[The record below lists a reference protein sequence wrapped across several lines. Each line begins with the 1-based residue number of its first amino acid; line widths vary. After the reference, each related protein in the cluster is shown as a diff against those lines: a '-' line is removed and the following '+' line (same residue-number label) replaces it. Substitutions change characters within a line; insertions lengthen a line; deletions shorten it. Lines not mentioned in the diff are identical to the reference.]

1 MIYAKKSLGQNFLV
15 DQNIIKK
22 IVNSVNIANRNIL
35 EIGPGKGALTNE
47 ILKKNPKSLI
57 LVEKD
62 YKIFEKLKEKYK
74 DNKKVEI
81 KNNDI
86 LELDL
91 EKKLKKSSI
100 IFGNLPYNISSQIL
114 VKIIKFKN
122 WPPQFTDIIF
132 MFQKEMA
139 DRVIGKFNSSGYGR
153 LSVLTNYRLDILKKF
168 NVSPNCFLPK
178 PKVNSTVIF
187 IKPKKIN
194 KYKIG
199 NIDNL
204 EKITRIFFSNRR
216 KMINKSYKKIFN
228 STNKRNLIKN
238 LDLSARPSEVK
249 PEKYYEIT
257 ELYEKF

>member
-22 IVNSVNIANRNIL
+22 IVNSVNITNRNIL

-74 DNKKVEI
+74 DNKKVEVN
-81 KNNDI
+81 NNDI

-122 WPPQFTDIIF
+122 WPPKFTDIIF

-194 KYKIG
+194 KYQIG

-216 KMINKSYKKIFN
+216 KMINKSYEKIFN

-238 LDLSARPSEVK
+238 LDLSARPSEIK

>member
-22 IVNSVNIANRNIL
+22 IVNSVNITNRNIL

-122 WPPQFTDIIF
+122 WPPKFTDIIF

-216 KMINKSYKKIFN
+216 KMINKSYEKIFN

>member
-1 MIYAKKSLGQNFLV
+1 
-15 DQNIIKK
+15 
-22 IVNSVNIANRNIL
+22 
-35 EIGPGKGALTNE
+35 
-47 ILKKNPKSLI
+47 
-57 LVEKD
+57 
-62 YKIFEKLKEKYK
+62 
-74 DNKKVEI
+74 
-81 KNNDI
+81 
-86 LELDL
+86 
-91 EKKLKKSSI
+91 
-100 IFGNLPYNISSQIL
+100 
-114 VKIIKFKN
+114 
-122 WPPQFTDIIF
+122 

-194 KYKIG
+194 KYQIG

-216 KMINKSYKKIFN
+216 KMINKSYEKIFN

-238 LDLSARPSEVK
+238 LDLSARPSEIK

>member
-22 IVNSVNIANRNIL
+22 IVNSVNITNRNIL

-74 DNKKVEI
+74 DNKKVEVN
-81 KNNDI
+81 NNDI

-122 WPPQFTDIIF
+122 WPPKFTDIIF

-194 KYKIG
+194 KYQIG

-216 KMINKSYKKIFN
+216 KMINKSYEKKFN

-238 LDLSARPSEVK
+238 LDLSARPSEIK